1 MKINK
6 DRNSNMNNDSK
17 NNNSNISANSNN
29 THKKFTKQQ
38 LQDEFK

>member
-6 DRNSNMNNDSK
+6 DRNINMNNNK

-38 LQDEFK
+38 LQDKCK

>member
-6 DRNSNMNNDSK
+6 DRNINMNNNK

>member
-6 DRNSNMNNDSK
+6 DRNINMNNNK

-38 LQDEFK
+38 LQDECK